1 MHRIGCNE
9 RRDWRAKARR
19 EGFVFHTPAGVPYW
33 REDAYYALTLRQIER
48 DIEEPTAEIEAMVLD
63 IVPELLGDE
72 LYLTRLGYHRD
83 LWDWIAES
91 WRRREPSIYGRYDLA
106 YDGSGPAKLLEAQVD
121 TPTSLYE
128 AAVWQWGWL
137 ADMIATAALPAEA
150 DQYNSLHDKVVAG
163 FRSALDKGL
172 GPHLHLVHVAGHVE
186 DISTAAYVEDCAK
199 QAGFSTTIMPI
210 EDIGWQPNQ
219 GFVDMQDKVLETVW
233 KLHPIEMMARTAYGP
248 MLPHADTRWIEPP
261 WKAVLSTKALLPALW
276 AKHAGHPNLLA
287 AFHDDDPRAASL
299 GGEYVRKPLFGREG
313 ANVEV
318 VSQGR
323 VLAKAGGRHGDEP
336 LIRQSR
342 ADLFRSAAGH
352 AVIGSWVADGEPAG
366 IGIRESRGPITGD
379 DACFV
384 PHAILG

>member
-1 MHRIGCNE
+1 MRRLVCAE
-9 RRDWRAKARR
+9 RPDWRAKAQR

-33 REDAYYALTLRQIER
+33 REDAHYAFTLRQIEH
-48 DIEEPTAEIEAMVLD
+48 DIEGPTAEIDAMVLD
-63 IVPELLGDE
+63 LVPDLVGDE

-91 WRRREPSIYGRYDLA
+91 WRSRAPSVYGRYDLA
-106 YDGSGPAKLLEAQVD
+106 YDGTGPAKLLEAQVD

-137 ADMIATAALPAEA
+137 EDMIASGALPAEA
-150 DQYNSLHDKVVAG
+150 DQYNSLHDKIVSG
-163 FRSALDKGL
+163 FRSALDRGL
-172 GPHLHLVHVAGHVE
+172 GPRLHLVHVAGHVE
-186 DISTAAYVEDCAK
+186 DMSTAAYVEDCAR
-199 QAGFSTTIMPI
+199 QGGFSTTIMPI
-210 EDIGWQPNQ
+210 EDIGWQPGQ
-219 GFVDMQDKVLETVW
+219 GFVDTDDRVMGTVW
-233 KLHPIEMMARTAYGP
+233 KLHPIELMARTAYGP

-276 AKHAGHPNLLA
+276 EKHAGHPNLLA
-287 AFHDDDPRAASL
+287 AFHDDDPRSESL
-299 GGEYVRKPLFGREG
+299 GGDYVRKPLFGREG

-318 VSQGR
+318 VSRGR
-323 VLAKAGGRHGDEP
+323 ILARTGGLHGDEP
-336 LIRQSR
+336 LVRQAR
-342 ADLFRSAAGH
+342 ADLFRSEAGH

-366 IGIRESRGPITGD
+366 IGIRESRGPVTGD